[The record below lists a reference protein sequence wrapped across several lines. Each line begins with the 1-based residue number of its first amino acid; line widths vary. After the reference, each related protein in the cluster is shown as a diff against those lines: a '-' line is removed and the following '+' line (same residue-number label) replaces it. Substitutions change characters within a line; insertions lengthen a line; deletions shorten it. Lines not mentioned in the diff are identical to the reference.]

1 MKHLVFNAAAIRDND
16 SVHYAVQVFLTGT
29 DEDWASVKSAATA
42 KKTTTAAVTGAGGSI
57 SPAGGGGPE
66 DRNRAFSTQV
76 NDVGSDDEAEPEPTT
91 GGGGGG
97 VEDVPMDTPTSPN
110 NDGTRKKSSSFSFMA
125 KMADSVNSLKS
136 MVHYRLWT
144 NIIYARITR
153 ISRHYIIIMQ
163 IHSSHV
169 VTISLLKFFFYI

>member
-42 KKTTTAAVTGAGGSI
+42 KKTTTTTTATGT
-57 SPAGGGGPE
+57 GGGPE

-76 NDVGSDDEAEPEPTT
+76 NDVGSDDEAEPEPAT

-136 MVHYRLWT
+136 MVHY
-144 NIIYARITR
+144 
-153 ISRHYIIIMQ
+153 
-163 IHSSHV
+163 
-169 VTISLLKFFFYI
+169 

>member
-42 KKTTTAAVTGAGGSI
+42 KKTTTAATGAGGSI
-57 SPAGGGGPE
+57 SPASGGGPE

-76 NDVGSDDEAEPEPTT
+76 NDVGSDDEAEPEPTAGS
-91 GGGGGG
+91 GGGDG
-97 VEDVPMDTPTSPN
+97 VEDVPMDTPASPN

-136 MVHYRLWT
+136 MVHY
-144 NIIYARITR
+144 
-153 ISRHYIIIMQ
+153 
-163 IHSSHV
+163 
-169 VTISLLKFFFYI
+169 